1 LTECHTPQQISSRKF
16 VTTPYIPIE
25 KGRLVAKRPT
35 VCPDF
40 EPQGLPCRVCLNHT
54 RNRITG
60 PCFPLEVLR
69 CRTHKVVFTLYP
81 PGHVPYGRVPLVCVS
96 PDGSPLG
103 EGASGAGRFE
113 GTLFQAA
120 LDAAEGVA
128 WPGESLEGYAVPR
141 FPTQQRRL
149 VNSCLLTGVAPVLG
163 ADLRTQL
170 TSLLGVAGQF
180 AHEGACQIE
189 PCPASYRTQGQA
201 VVRILDAL
209 SRGMSEFDRLTTCGY
224 WVGLWPEPHRWHPES
239 ACLQPS
245 FPDRIVRAP
254 PS

>member
-1 LTECHTPQQISSRKF
+1 M
-16 VTTPYIPIE
+16 
-25 KGRLVAKRPT
+25 AKRPK
-35 VCPDF
+35 VCPGS
-40 EPQGLPCRVCLNHT
+40 EPQGLPCRIYLNHT
-54 RNRITG
+54 RDRITG
-60 PCFPLEVLR
+60 PCFPLEILR

-81 PGHVPYGRVPLVCVS
+81 PGHVPYGRVPLVSVS

-103 EGASGAGRFE
+103 EGDSGAGQFE

-149 VNSCLLTGVAPVLG
+149 ASGCLLTGVAPVLS
-163 ADLRTQL
+163 ADLRTQM
-170 TSLLGVAGQF
+170 TALLGVSGQLVQ
-180 AHEGACQIE
+180 EGTCQIE
-189 PCPASYRTQGQA
+189 ACPASYRTQGQA
-201 VVRILDAL
+201 IVQILDVF
-209 SRGMSEFDRLTTCGY
+209 SRGQSEFDRLATCGY
-224 WVGLWPEPHRWHPES
+224 WVGLWPEPHRWYPQS
-239 ACLQPS
+239 ACLRPP